1 MAHQCVVAQAP
12 RELESLSGQ
21 RVFNQVNK
29 QMGRKT
35 ERGQA
40 HDAERTQSRPQSHW
54 GTHK

>member
-40 HDAERTQSRPQSHW
+40 HDAERTQSRPQSRW